1 MADRF
6 PLIANS
12 SANQI
17 QELAAADNL
26 NLANNSIV
34 GVVSVTATTF
44 YGSGANLT
52 GIDATSIKHTEGNVK
67 VQANA
72 VGAVVTSIATIT
84 GNAFVGGNL
93 LPDGDNDADLG
104 SSSKRWANL
113 YTGDLN
119 LSNQGSSNK
128 VDGTSG
134 SWTIQEGN
142 SDLFLINNLSGK
154 KYKFNLTEVN

>member
-1 MADRF
+1 MTDFKKGGAPTPDYDSED
-6 PLIANS
+6 INYV
-12 SANQI
+12 NQKTEFSDDVFVYGKLYA
-17 QELAAADNL
+17 ELSGDIIPDSDNK
-26 NLANNSIV
+26 
-34 GVVSVTATTF
+34 F
-44 YGSGANLT
+44 
-52 GIDATSIKHTEGNVK
+52 
-67 VQANA
+67 
-72 VGAVVTSIATIT
+72 
-84 GNAFVGGNL
+84 
-93 LPDGDNDADLG
+93 DLG
-104 SSSKRWANL
+104 SPTNRWANL

>member
-17 QELAAADNL
+17 QELAASDNL

-34 GVVSVTATTF
+34 GVGSVTATTF

-52 GIDATSIKHTEGNVK
+52 GIDATSNKHTDGNVK

-72 VGAVVTSIATIT
+72 VGAVVTGIATIT